1 MSEPLD
7 PARWE
12 RIQRLF
18 HEVADRPAAEQD
30 AVLVEGSG
38 GDQDLVKVV
47 RALLAADARQGTLL
61 DRDVAQLAREFFPH
75 TTEELPRHQFG
86 PYRITRLLG
95 EGGMGV
101 VYLARRDDLG
111 SLAAIKI
118 LRDASLS
125 PSRRE
130 RFAAEQRTLAQLN
143 HPGIARLYDAGTLPD
158 GTPWFVMEYVD
169 GMRLT
174 DYCTD
179 RIRSVPGRLEL
190 FRRVC
195 EAVQHAHQHAVIH
208 RDLKPSNILVRSDGS
223 VKLLDFGIAKQ
234 LENLELPE
242 EQTRTGL
249 RLMTPAYAAPEQL
262 RGGRVGVHTDVYALG
277 VILFELL
284 AGRLPFERSTRTPAE
299 AVVSLD
305 EQAAERPSAV
315 ARRGGVG
322 ARYRPAE
329 GHAWA
334 ELDVLCLTAMHP
346 DPERRYQT
354 VEALVRDIDHFL
366 AGRPLEARPD
376 SLRYRAAKF
385 VRRNWRA
392 VAVAGLGATLLLSL
406 VVFYTL
412 RLASARNAAL
422 AETARTE
429 RIQQFMLNLFQG
441 GDREAGPSD
450 SLRVVTLVDRGAQ
463 EARALEDE
471 PEIQAEL
478 YQTLGGL
485 YLNLGQFARADTL
498 LTLALERRRARLGP
512 DHPDVARSLVALGR
526 LRLKQARYDE
536 AEQVTR
542 DGLRIAGTHLPASR
556 EVVTDATASV
566 GRILEERGAYEQA
579 IPAFAEAL
587 SRLGTRD
594 SGSAAYASTLGD
606 LANTHFLA
614 GHYDTA
620 DSLHRRVLAL
630 SRRLYGDRHPNVAEE
645 LADLG
650 EIQQMLGH
658 YPEAET
664 WFRQAQDI
672 SLSWYGR
679 NHPVT
684 ASYLTM
690 LGRSLLFQNKFDSAS
705 VALEEALAIQERVFG
720 PHHPKVAEA
729 LNELGSLA
737 WQHDD
742 IGEAERRFR
751 RTLDIYRGAYGP
763 KHQFVGVAMAN
774 LAGVYQVRKE
784 YPKAETLFRGAIA
797 IYTETLT
804 PEHVN
809 TGVGRIKLGRVLL
822 RQRRFAEAARETR
835 AGYDILIK
843 QTAPATSFLQAARK
857 DLVADYDSMGH
868 PEEAARFREELA
880 KAAGSP

>member
-1 MSEPLD
+1 MD

-12 RIQRLF
+12 RIQALF
-18 HEVADRPAAEQD
+18 HEVADWPPPEQD
-30 AVLVEGSG
+30 AILIERSG
-38 GDQDLVKVV
+38 GDEDLIEAV
-47 RALLAADARQGTLL
+47 RALLTADASQGTLL
-61 DRDVAQLAREFFPH
+61 DRDVAELARDLFPDS
-75 TTEELPRHQFG
+75 TGALPRHRFG
-86 PYRITRLLG
+86 PYRITGILG

-143 HPGIARLYDAGTLPD
+143 HPGIAHLYDAGTLPD

-169 GMRLT
+169 GTQLT
-174 DYCTD
+174 GYCAD

-208 RDLKPSNILVRSDGS
+208 RDLKPSNILVRADGS

-234 LENLELPE
+234 LESLDLAE

-262 RGGRVGVHTDVYALG
+262 RGERVGVHTDVYALG

-284 AGRLPFERSTRTPAE
+284 AGRLPFDRSTRTRAE
-299 AVVSLD
+299 AVALLT
-305 EQAAERPSAV
+305 EPAPERPSAV
-315 ARRGGVG
+315 ARRGGAG

-346 DPERRYQT
+346 DPERRYRT

-366 AGRPLEARPD
+366 AGQPLEARPD
-376 SLRYRAAKF
+376 NLRYRAGKF
-385 VRRNWRA
+385 VRRNWRG
-392 VAVAGLGATLLLSL
+392 VAVAGLGATLLLGL
-406 VVFYTL
+406 VVFYTV
-412 RLASARNAAL
+412 RLATARNAAL
-422 AETARTE
+422 AEAARTE

-450 SLRVVTLVDRGAQ
+450 SLRVVTLVDRGVQ
-463 EARALEDE
+463 GARALEDE

-485 YLNLGQFARADTL
+485 YLNLGQLARADTL

-512 DHPDVARSLVALGR
+512 EHTDVARSLVALGR
-526 LRLKQARYDE
+526 LRLKQASYDE
-536 AEQVTR
+536 AEQLTR
-542 DGLRIAGTHLPASR
+542 HGLRIARRHLPGSR
-556 EVVTDATASV
+556 EVVTDATASL
-566 GRILEERGAYEQA
+566 GRVLEERGAYDQA
-579 IPAFAEAL
+579 IPVMIEAL
-587 SRLGTRD
+587 GLLDPRD
-594 SGSAAYASTLGD
+594 SVSAGYASTLGD

-630 SRRLYGDRHPNVAEE
+630 SRRLYGDRHPNVAED

-658 YPEAET
+658 YVEAEGY
-664 WFRQAQDI
+664 FRQAEDI
-672 SLSWYGR
+672 ARSWYGR
-679 NHPVT
+679 SHPVT

-690 LGRSLLFQNKFDSAS
+690 LGRSLLFQNKYDSAS
-705 VALEEALAIQERVFG
+705 VALEEALAIQQRTFG
-720 PHHPKVAEA
+720 PSHPKVAEA

-737 WQHDD
+737 WQKDD
-742 IGEAERRFR
+742 MEQAERRFQR
-751 RTLDIYRGAYGP
+751 VLSIYRGAYGEN
-763 KHQFVGVAMAN
+763 HQFVGVAMAN
-774 LAGVYQVRKE
+774 LAGVYQVRKD
-784 YPKAETLFRGAIA
+784 YPRAEALFRGAIA
-797 IYTETLT
+797 IYTTTLT

-809 TGVGRIKLGRVLL
+809 TGIGRIKLGRILL
-822 RQRRFAEAARETR
+822 REGRFAEGARETR

-857 DLVADYDSMGH
+857 DLAADYDSLGR
-868 PEEAARFREELA
+868 PEEAARFRSELSDA
-880 KAAGSP
+880 TSTAP